1 MRLIEDSLAEKAR
14 FNQAELA
21 ALNEDATL
29 LLNDETRINNSFI
42 NESQHKQFGGLQSG
56 TPSKTPDRMLPR
68 SRSATRHRRDD
79 SVTNSQLMTSIDRP
93 GEKTPATSVYGGNN
107 DSVFLKSHD
116 FPKML
121 KRQKQRNYTKVLIP
135 FLVASEKET
144 RDMEAEGIILDL
156 YQIQRELKVE
166 GAVEHFE
173 GVCLI
178 RNMRK
183 PVVLKRSKEQKSVM
197 QEIVTQLVFYENEI
211 SFKSSFISKMKDF
224 FNTKGQFYVIYD
236 KPGEV
241 LSSLNI
247 SFGFLNDQQIKRMTE
262 NIALALNTIHSM
274 GIVHAKVN
282 SDSIFYKYES
292 STDTYTAI
300 IGDFDRCFFEND
312 PPAKVEAD
320 CCSAPEIV
328 FGSALVDKRADFW
341 SLGCIVFYIMTGK
354 HLFPTTSRGGLA
366 FLVATSLI

>member
-1 MRLIEDSLAEKAR
+1 MRLIDDSLAEKAR
-14 FNQAELA
+14 YNQAELA
-21 ALNEDATL
+21 ALNDDATL

-42 NESQHKQFGGLQSG
+42 NESQHKQITVPMSN
-56 TPSKTPDRMLPR
+56 TPSKTPDRVLPR
-68 SRSATRHRRDD
+68 CRSATRHRRDD

-93 GEKTPATSVYGGNN
+93 GEKTPTASVYGGNN

-156 YQIQRELKVE
+156 YKIQKEIKKE
-166 GAVEHFE
+166 GHVEHFE

-178 RNMRK
+178 RNTKK
-183 PVVLKRSKEQKSVM
+183 PVILKRSKDQKSIM

-211 SFKSSFISKMKDF
+211 SFKSSNISKMKDF

-241 LSSLNI
+241 VSSLNL
-247 SFGFLNDQQIKRMTE
+247 SFAFLNDQQIKKMTE
-262 NIALALNTIHSM
+262 NIALALSSIHSM
-274 GIVHAKVN
+274 GIVHAKIN
-282 SDSIFYKYES
+282 SDSVFYKYES
-292 STDTYTAI
+292 SSDTYTAI
-300 IGDFDRCFFEND
+300 LGDFDRCFFEND

-328 FGSALVDKRADFW
+328 FGSALIDKRADYW
-341 SLGCIVFYIMTGK
+341 SLGCLVFYLMTGK

-366 FLVATSLI
+366 FLVC